1 MKRYP
6 AFDPPEYVEFRPDPG
21 VMAEYAATL
30 RRDPARRAII
40 GRLEPA
46 DHLRLYQGLVRFRLH
61 DITLKRWVRQG
72 VLSKAWLGTGE
83 EAVTVGSVHALR
95 PGDYVGPMIRNA
107 GACHEMGM
115 PVAQM
120 LKAYLATADQITRGR
135 DLHTGDPAKGVIPP
149 TSMMACLV
157 PVFTGIGLVMKRR
170 GQRGVALTYVGDGAS
185 RTASF
190 HEGFNFAA
198 VSKAPLLVVLQNNQ
212 VALGTSVLRHSAGA
226 MEDLHTAYGAYG
238 LACDGNNVLDVHAA
252 TVLLADRC
260 RKGAGPCMLTA
271 TTFRMGGHATHDE
284 AEARALF
291 TPEQFRHW
299 GLRDP
304 IGTYEAYLVEE
315 GPALD
320 GRKRPAPARR
330 EANRRLLEEAEA
342 KVAAEVE
349 AAEREALESR
359 QSLMP
364 VPEDAMRGVYA
375 VQEPAT
381 AAPGAASRSP
391 RAAAGGGNG
400 RSRPAGDRTRPS
412 GGGARR
418 GKVAQRRARRLS

>member
-1 MKRYP
+1 MKRYA
-6 AFDPPEYVEFRPDPG
+6 AFDPPEYVDFRPDPEI
-21 VMAEYAATL
+21 MAGYAATL
-30 RRDPARRAII
+30 RRNPARLAVI
-40 GRLEPA
+40 GRLKPA
-46 DHLRLYQGLVRFRLH
+46 DHLRLYEGLVRFRLH

-95 PGDYVGPMIRNA
+95 RGDYVGPMIRNA

-135 DLHTGDPAKGVIPP
+135 DLHTGDPSLGVIPP

-170 GQRGVALTYVGDGAS
+170 RTRGVAMTYVGDGAS
-185 RTASF
+185 RTAAF

-198 VSKAPLLVVLQNNQ
+198 VSKVPLLIVLQNNQ
-212 VALGTSVLRHSAGA
+212 VALGTPVERHSAGS
-226 MEDLHTAYGAYG
+226 MEDLHTAYGVHG
-238 LACDGNNVLDVHAA
+238 LSCDGNNVLDVHSA
-252 TVLLADRC
+252 TRLLVERC

-304 IGTYEAYLVEE
+304 IGTYEAYLVEQ
-315 GPALD
+315 GPSLD
-320 GRKRPAPARR
+320 GRKRPAAARR
-330 EANRRLLEEAEA
+330 EANRRLLEESEA
-342 KVAAEVE
+342 KVTAEIE

-359 QSLMP
+359 RSRMP
-364 VPEDAMRGVYA
+364 DPEDAIRGVYA
-375 VQEPAT
+375 EQ
-381 AAPGAASRSP
+381 GAG
-391 RAAAGGGNG
+391 AGG
-400 RSRPAGDRTRPS
+400 
-412 GGGARR
+412 RR
-418 GKVAQRRARRLS
+418 RKVAQRQARRLS

>member
-6 AFDPPEYVEFRPDPG
+6 AFDPPEYVAFRPDPE
-21 VMAEYAATL
+21 VMAAYAATL
-30 RRDPARRAII
+30 RRDPKRRAVI
-40 GRLEPA
+40 GRLGRK
-46 DHLRLYQGLVRFRLH
+46 DLLRLYEGLVRFRLH

-72 VLSKAWLGTGE
+72 VISKAWLGTGE

-95 PGDYVGPMIRNA
+95 RGDFVGPMIRNA

-135 DLHTGDPAKGVIPP
+135 DLHTGDPSLGVIPP

-157 PVFTGIGLVMKRR
+157 PVFTGIGLVMKSRR
-170 GQRGVALTYVGDGAS
+170 ERGVALTYVGDGAS
-185 RTASF
+185 RTSAF

-198 VSKAPLLVVLQNNQ
+198 VSKVPLLVILQDNQ
-212 VALGTSVLRHSAGA
+212 VALGTPVERHSAGR
-226 MEDLHTAYGAYG
+226 MEDLHTAYGAFG
-238 LACDGNNVLDVHAA
+238 LTCDGNNVLDVHAA
-252 TVLLADRC
+252 SVLLVDRC
-260 RKGAGPCMLTA
+260 RKGNGPAILTA

-304 IGTYEAYLVEE
+304 IGTYEAYLIEQ
-315 GPALD
+315 GPSLD
-320 GRKRPAPARR
+320 GRNRPAAARH

-342 KVAAEVE
+342 KVTAEVE
-349 AAEREALESR
+349 AAEREALLSR
-359 QSLMP
+359 RTRMP
-364 VPEDAMRGVYA
+364 EPEDAIRGVYA
-375 VQEPAT
+375 VPDAV
-381 AAPGAASRSP
+381 AAR
-391 RAAAGGGNG
+391 G
-400 RSRPAGDRTRPS
+400 RKV
-412 GGGARR
+412 ARR
-418 GKVAQRRARRLS
+418 QARRLS